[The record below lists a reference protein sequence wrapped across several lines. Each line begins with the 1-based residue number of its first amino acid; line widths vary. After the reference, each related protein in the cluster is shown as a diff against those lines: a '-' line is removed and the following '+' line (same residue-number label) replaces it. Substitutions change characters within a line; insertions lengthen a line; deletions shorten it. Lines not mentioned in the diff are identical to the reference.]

1 MNNITHWL
9 KNILTSIFLVILFS
23 SFSYLELSAQFTVEL
38 TVLDGA
44 VTTTCTDN
52 ILFIPILGQPSWGV
66 AIEDEPVKFYSN
78 DCPNL
83 IAYPNQDVVH
93 YSTTVNCLSDL
104 NGGELFVCLWAFEND
119 LDGIFDDPC
128 DLTPNE
134 SDKGCLEVLCSNF
147 LLPQPGTEITY
158 TLDNSNFILT
168 PANSNLASIGSV
180 TFKIAVSEDAG
191 NSNLATNDRICN
203 AIELPVNASGM
214 ITEQY
219 NNYCTTNIDDPITGF
234 NTTNSVWFKFTPS
247 ESRDVLITVDSDLPE
262 ALGGDPIDPELAV
275 FFVPTDECDGELVE
289 VANQNSPNNGNF
301 EFLDLECLNPKLT
314 YYILVD
320 GSDEDSTGIFS
331 ITVVE
336 RPFPSPIEID
346 TFICRGEVL
355 NVGDRSYANTGVYLD
370 TILNGECVEILETSL
385 VVVEPV
391 ELELRIGSLARGEG
405 EGGGAVIASTQFGT
419 GDYDYAWSDGQTNQ
433 VGNNLIGGVSY
444 CVTVTD
450 NNAGCSA
457 DTCFIMEFPIPITAD
472 VINDTLNCAA
482 DETGQIQL
490 AITAG
495 KPPYQYR
502 LQGID
507 DPSIIINGVITTNDS
522 IFSIEGIPLGTFN
535 IFVNNAESVQS
546 FEAAVTAPIPISI
559 NLLDQID
566 IDCAGNASGRLQ
578 VEISG
583 GTGALNTD
591 WRFNPDDVSADMIP
605 GFFVPTVP
613 IGLNLI
619 NLPASEYVL
628 FVNDENNCRDSATYT
643 IREPEAAILNF
654 TNVLPVDC
662 FGEMNGQATIT
673 SNEPIVSVRW
683 SNGETTETA
692 TALDAQIHTVTLV
705 NDMGCESTDSLFIP
719 QPSNALV
726 ANIEI
731 MEEIAC
737 GGDTN
742 GVLADATF
750 GGNGNYEYIWSNGAT
765 SDFID
770 NLPAGTYDLIVRDE
784 KGCVDDT
791 TVTLLEPIPLDAM
804 VSSQDVTCPA
814 GDNSG
819 IVFFN
824 NPTGGTAPYQF
835 AVNNQSF
842 SNNMEITNLSA
853 DSYTALMRDDN
864 GCEKAFDPIIINN
877 PPEVT
882 VNLGADME
890 INLGQIIELE
900 ASTNRLVSYEW
911 FSTDSLDCL
920 DCATVSAR
928 PTGNAQFSVIVTDE
942 ITGCT
947 AEDELSVLVLKTRRL
962 FVPNAFSPN
971 GDGIND
977 QLTLFGAEEV
987 SKILRFEIYS
997 RDGALVFKRDNF
1009 NLTNGI
1015 GWDGAY
1021 NGQALSTD
1029 VFIYFAEVEFVDDV
1043 TEIFKGDFTLI
1054 R

>member
-1 MNNITHWL
+1 MNSITYWQ
-9 KNILTSIFLVILFS
+9 KNIGTLSFLIFLFS
-23 SFSYLELSAQFTVEL
+23 SLSHLELSAQFTVEL
-38 TVLDGA
+38 TVIEGTA
-44 VTTTCTDN
+44 STTCTDGV
-52 ILFIPILGQPSWGV
+52 FFQVPGDPTWGV
-66 AIEDEPVKFYSN
+66 AVNSEPPKFYSN

-83 IAYPNQDVVH
+83 IAPNQGIVH
-93 YSTTVNCLSDL
+93 FSTTTNCLSDL
-104 NGGELFVCLWAFEND
+104 SGGELQVCLWAFDND
-119 LDGIFDDPC
+119 LNGLFDDPC
-128 DLTPNE
+128 ALTPDSN
-134 SDKGCLEVLCSNF
+134 KGCPEVPCADF
-147 LLPQPGTEITY
+147 ILPPPGTEMTY
-158 TLDNSNFILT
+158 TLDESNFALEPGQVLT
-168 PANSNLASIGSV
+168 SSGSV
-180 TFKIAVSEDAG
+180 TFKITVSEDLG
-191 NSNLATNDRICN
+191 NNTATNDLICN
-203 AIELPVNASGM
+203 AIELPVVTGAA
-214 ITEQY
+214 IDEF
-219 NNYCTTNIDDPITGF
+219 NNYCTTSIDDPITGF
-234 NTTNSVWFKFTPS
+234 NTSNTVWFKFTPS
-247 ESRDVLITVDSDLPE
+247 ESGNVFISLVSDLPE
-262 ALGGDPIDPELAV
+262 ALGGDPIDPELAI
-275 FFVPTDECDGELVE
+275 FYAPTDECDGELVE
-289 VANQNSPNNGNF
+289 VINQNSPNNGTS
-301 EFLDLECLNPKLT
+301 EFLELECLNPKLT

-320 GSDEDSTGIFS
+320 GSNQDATGIFS
-331 ITVVE
+331 LAVAD
-336 RPFPSPIEID
+336 RGFPAPIEID

-355 NVGDRSYANTGVYLD
+355 DVGDRSYANTGVYLD
-370 TILNGECVEILETSL
+370 TLLNGECVEILETSL
-385 VVVEPV
+385 VVVEPI
-391 ELELRIGSLARGEG
+391 ELDLRSNPARGEG
-405 EGGGAVIASTQFGT
+405 EGGGVVVASAQLGT

-433 VGNNLIGGVSY
+433 VANNLIGGEPY

-472 VINDTLNCAA
+472 VINDTLNCTG

-535 IFVNNAESVQS
+535 IFVNNTESVQS
-546 FEAAVTAPIPISI
+546 FEAEVTAPNPISI
-559 NLLDQID
+559 NLLDQTN
-566 IDCAGNASGRLQ
+566 IDCAGSASGSIQ
-578 VEISG
+578 VAISG

-591 WRFNPDDVSADMIP
+591 WRFNPDDVSVDMIP

-619 NLPASEYVL
+619 NLPASEYTL
-628 FVNDENNCRDSATYT
+628 FVRDENGCRDSATYT
-643 IREPEAAILNF
+643 ITEPEAAILNF

-662 FGEMNGQATIT
+662 FGETNGQATIT
-673 SNEPIVSVRW
+673 SNEPIVSVLW

-705 NDMGCESTDSLFIP
+705 NDRGCESVDSLFIP
-719 QPSNALV
+719 QPSNALI
-726 ANIEI
+726 ANIDV

-737 GGDTN
+737 GGDSN

-765 SDFID
+765 TDFID

-819 IVFFN
+819 IVIFN

-835 AVNNQSF
+835 AVNNQGF
-842 SNNMEITNLSA
+842 SNNMEIANLSA
-853 DSYTALMRDDN
+853 DTYTALMRDDN
-864 GCEKAFDPIIINN
+864 GCEKAFDPITINN

-890 INLGQIIELE
+890 ITLGQTIELK
-900 ASTNRLVSYEW
+900 ATANRLVSYEW

-928 PTGNAQFSVIVTDE
+928 PTTNAQFRVIVTDE

-987 SKILRFEIYS
+987 SRILRFEIYS

-1009 NLTNGI
+1009 NLANGI

-1029 VFIYFAEVEFVDDV
+1029 VFIYFAEVEFIDNV